1 MKKIILILS
10 ALFVVASVIIDGQ
23 AVKDSKAGG
32 GCCMERRDL
41 NTYNWRP
48 NGMKFPRMPRREQ
61 WKDNDDLYRPTGY
74 FWVESRLLNKATQ
87 PMEKPR
93 IHEK

>member
-41 NTYNWRP
+41 NKDNWRK
-48 NGMKFPRMPRREQ
+48 NGMNFRECRNANNGR
-61 WKDNDDLYRPTGY
+61 DNDDIYQPAGY
-74 FWVESRLLNKATQ
+74 IWWKQNC
-87 PMEKPR
+87 
-93 IHEK
+93 